1 MSRPDFARAARWTAL
16 VLGIASLWAAAPGTA
31 AAQEIQ
37 VSGASSGEM
46 NVYIAEEGDTLYDIA
61 DRFFGDPDYWPTLW
75 SFNPHITNPNWIF
88 PGDQV
93 FLVPPQPKPEQA
105 RDGYRVT
112 ESRYSAG
119 PQVELAL
126 GRRVG
131 FLSEEDFKGS
141 GVLSNS
147 REEKRLLSETDEAYI
162 RFETQRRVKAGDLF
176 LAYRVEGKVK
186 HPVTKKKLGYV
197 VRYLGISKVTSTD
210 SKLNKGV
217 VLMSF
222 EEIERGD
229 RVAPFAPLQRLVP
242 PIKNASAVAGYV
254 VYTYDGVTKLGEY
267 HYVVVDRGTKDGVQA
282 GNRFVVREKGDGVD
296 EFNPKPKKRGDF
308 PDEIYGE
315 ILVIE
320 AGEESSLGIVTYAN
334 REFAVGAPVDML
346 AGY

>member
-1 MSRPDFARAARWTAL
+1 MSRPDFART
-16 VLGIASLWAAAPGTA
+16 WAAMALAATCLAVAAPA
-31 AAQEIQ
+31 AGQEIQ

-61 DRFFGDPDYWPTLW
+61 DRFFGEPEYWPTLW

-93 FLVPPQPKPEQA
+93 FLVPPQPKVEQA
-105 RDGYRVT
+105 AGGYRVT

-131 FLSEEDFKGS
+131 FLSEDDFKGS

-162 RFETQRRVKAGDLF
+162 KFETQRRVKAGDLF

-186 HPVTKKKLGYV
+186 HPVTKKKMGYI

-210 SKLNKGV
+210 SKLNKAV
-217 VLMSF
+217 LLMSF

-242 PIKNASAVAGYV
+242 PIKNASAVAGYIV
-254 VYTYDGVTKLGEY
+254 HTYDGVTKLGEY
-267 HYVVVDRGTKDGVQA
+267 HYVVIDRGSTDGVQA
-282 GNRFVVREKGDGVD
+282 GNRFVVREKGDGLE
-296 EFNPKPKKRGDF
+296 EFNPKPKKRKDF
-308 PDEIYGE
+308 PEEIYGE

-320 AGEESSLGIVTYAN
+320 ANEATSLGIVTYAN